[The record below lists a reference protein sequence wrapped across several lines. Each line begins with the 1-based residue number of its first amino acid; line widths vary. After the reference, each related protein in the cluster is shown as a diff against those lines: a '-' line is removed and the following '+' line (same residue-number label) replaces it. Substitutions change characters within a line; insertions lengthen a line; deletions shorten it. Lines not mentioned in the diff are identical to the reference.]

1 MTDQEL
7 PQAELAPETAQAS
20 EPEAPAEAAQ
30 AEDLAAERDR
40 LLCEKAELQESL
52 LRRAAEFDNFRKRT
66 SRERAELIE
75 FAAADA
81 LKALLPVIDDFE
93 RAFAQPCADATYAE
107 GVALIHQRLLET
119 LGKLGLEPIEAKG
132 QPFDPNFH
140 NAIEMVPTEEAE
152 DHTVLDDLQ
161 RGYLFKGRLL
171 RPSMVRVASRG

>member
-7 PQAELAPETAQAS
+7 PQAELAPETAEAA
-20 EPEAPAEAAQ
+20 EPEAPAG
-30 AEDLAAERDR
+30 DLAAERDQ
-40 LLCEKAELQESL
+40 LLCEKAELQEML

-66 SRERAELIE
+66 DRERAELIE

-81 LKALLPVIDDFE
+81 LKALLPIIDDFE
-93 RAFAQPCADATYAE
+93 RALAQPCADTPYAE

-119 LGKLGLEPIEAKG
+119 LRKLGLEPIEAKG